1 MSGIFDGGVSDFLR
15 DIGKDLKITH
25 IVALITTMAVMIVDI
40 GFVAVYL
47 VQGRAINDYTIMVL
61 GTDTMIAL
69 AVFLWVQGI
78 ISGNYISGAASIG
91 QISMSGGPTQIPTS
105 GITPSGVVFQGLST
119 NDLAA
124 LNSLIAQGK
133 IPTTMIPFI
142 ASMTPQQIQTLI
154 ALYSAAK

>member
-1 MSGIFDGGVSDFLR
+1 MANGNGANELLS
-15 DIGKDLKITH
+15 DIGKDLKLTH
-25 IVALITTMAVMIVDI
+25 IVALITTMAVMIIDI

-47 VQGRAINDYTIMVL
+47 VAGRIISDYTIMVL

-78 ISGNYISGAASIG
+78 ISGNYISGAASLG
-91 QISMSGGPTQIPTS
+91 QVSMTGGPTQVPTA
-105 GITPSGVVFQGLST
+105 GVTAQGVVLQGLSA

-133 IPTTMIPFI
+133 IPSAMIPLL
-142 ASMTPQQIQTLI
+142 ATMTPQQIQALI
-154 ALYSAAK
+154 ALYSSVVPK

>member
-1 MSGIFDGGVSDFLR
+1 MSGIFDDGVSEFLS

-91 QISMSGGPTQIPTS
+91 QISMSGGPTQIQTS

-142 ASMTPQQIQTLI
+142 ATMTPQQIQTLI

>member
-1 MSGIFDGGVSDFLR
+1 MSGIFDDGVSEFLG

-91 QISMSGGPTQIPTS
+91 QISMSGGPTQIQTS

-142 ASMTPQQIQTLI
+142 ATMTPQQIQTLI

>member
-1 MSGIFDGGVSDFLR
+1 MANGTSGTGTLLS

-25 IVALITTMAVMIVDI
+25 IVALITTMAVMIIDI

-47 VQGRAINDYTIMVL
+47 VSGRTISDYTIMVL

-78 ISGNYISGAASIG
+78 ISGNYITGTARIG
-91 QISMSGGPTQIPTS
+91 EVAMTGGPTVVPTA
-105 GITPSGVVFQGLST
+105 GVTAGGVVYQGLSA

-124 LNSLIAQGK
+124 LQSLITSGK
-133 IPTTMIPFI
+133 LSSNLIPLLQT
-142 ASMTPQQIQTLI
+142 MTPAQIQALI
-154 ALYSAAK
+154 QALSK